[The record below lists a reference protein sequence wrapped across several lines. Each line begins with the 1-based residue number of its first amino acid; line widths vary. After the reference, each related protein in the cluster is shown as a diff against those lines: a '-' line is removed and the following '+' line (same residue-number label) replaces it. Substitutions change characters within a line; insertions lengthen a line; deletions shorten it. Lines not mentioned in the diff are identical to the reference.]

1 MTGEEAQK
9 ELKKIIINERP
20 SSPHFSL
27 SPPDLLCIKL
37 SITLYLLQSQSNLY

>member
-9 ELKKIIINERP
+9 ELKKINERP
-20 SSPHFSL
+20 SSPHFPL
-27 SPPDLLCIKL
+27 FPPDLLCIKL